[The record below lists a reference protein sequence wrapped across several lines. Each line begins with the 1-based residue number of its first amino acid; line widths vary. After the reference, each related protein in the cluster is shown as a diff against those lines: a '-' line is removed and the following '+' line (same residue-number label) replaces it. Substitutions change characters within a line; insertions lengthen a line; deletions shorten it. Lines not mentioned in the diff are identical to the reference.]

1 MLVLQFFV
9 GYSKFE
15 ACINDSLFIIFRI
28 KLNRILKLFGKLLFN
43 IPFAPYTMANV
54 GSKVYKSFRIRHNF
68 WLYSLFFFTVF
79 LMFII
84 LCFVGI
90 FVSKDVW
97 VIGLFSYLCFGACMA
112 MIRRGARIQLK
123 IEGSIVEDFVVSLFL
138 YPCVAVQLELSTE
151 PLTLDET
158 EPSETE
164 EERSL
169 C

>member
-1 MLVLQFFV
+1 M
-9 GYSKFE
+9 
-15 ACINDSLFIIFRI
+15 

-43 IPFAPYTMANV
+43 IPFAPYTMAKI

-68 WLYSLFFFTVF
+68 WLYNLLFFTFF
-79 LMFII
+79 LMFIL
-84 LCFVGI
+84 LCFIGI
-90 FVSKDVW
+90 FLVKDVW

-138 YPCVAVQLELSTE
+138 YPCVAVQLELSTD
-151 PLTLDET
+151 PLTIDET
-158 EPSETE
+158 EPTE
-164 EERSL
+164 IEEGRPL